1 MCALLSL
8 LEEGHISDLKE
19 FLTQNDVDVNSAN
32 KRGDGAV
39 HIVVRLGDHNALKLL
54 IDHGADV
61 NLSNSLGDTP
71 AILAARHGDRE
82 SLCILIDAGADL
94 SHGNKEGETCLHTAC
109 NLGDAS
115 LTSFICSH
123 PNINIDQQD
132 LDGNSALHIACI
144 QGHLDCAKSLIAT
157 GATLDL
163 PNSVCATPLHLALS
177 SKHSHVAMY
186 LLHAGADSDV
196 QDWDGDA
203 PIHFA
208 ARQGLLAAIQTLCAF
223 GCNVDVANKQG
234 LTPLHLASLHG
245 HIEVIRSLCLAGCNT
260 EVRNG
265 DGIKAEITALKHGH
279 NGIADL
285 LSRLKNSVLREQFT
299 NQLVPTSQPISRV
312 NLKFLGHSGVGKTT
326 LIQSLQSGYFSNLF
340 KRSKANLPVANCIL
354 KGIASSPTNTHIE
367 MDITPRSNSLTF
379 DTFSYQYT
387 RGISVKQVSMTGVG
401 DLALWD
407 FSGQDTYFLVHH
419 HFLGCTRSIYAL
431 VISLQDSPA
440 VQFQQASFWLSFLQ
454 ARIRPS
460 QSIGYCGRISN
471 PLQVVVIATHPD
483 AVRLPRDSNGDY
495 FTSGVE
501 DLMLQLQQQFQTTFR
516 IHSEPF
522 IVDARAPGTNVM
534 RCLRQQLTEMKQNV
548 IHGIPK
554 CSGFLEGVFAWLP
567 NAVHQYE
574 HFPVMD
580 WEMFLQA
587 VRSNVNPLAGE
598 EHIKDICSQLQTM
611 GEVHILHWQPQDVVV
626 LSPQWL
632 CENIIGKLLSIE
644 FITLARVTGCYTVDD
659 FQAAF
664 TECDA
669 SKLLVLLEQL
679 QLCTHC
685 ENDGELEYEFPCYN
699 MVETIEGL
707 WDSQDV
713 RYGDCAS
720 YIGLRL
726 KSSPGTTHLLHSVF
740 PRIQVQLRL
749 ATKRY
754 ADPEC
759 DLYQWFR
766 GSKLCAGILESMV
779 TLETDSICGECIE
792 IKVRGPEG
800 TGMACFYFI
809 EELLGIVQVV
819 LSEVCP
825 SLQLERYVLSER
837 QLKNHATPY
846 CFSPT
851 ELATALLDCDLSVC
865 LHNPWL
871 EACES
876 SSTADE
882 SLLNLIAC
890 GTPEVADVM
899 VLWPT
904 LPVREISI
912 GCRRALSALMDP
924 PDPLGKDWC
933 LLAVQLGLTESV
945 AHLDAAVHPSHPTQ
959 SPSLSQTNALLERW
973 AQTEDNDATLGKLA
987 RALISLG
994 REDAVDLLLR
1004 SVPLYQL
1011 IDTEEEEEEEGGEGG
1026 KECVESSKTATSPT
1040 NGGRTNLSR

>member
-8 LEEGHISDLKE
+8 LENGHLSDWREYL
-19 FLTQNDVDVNSAN
+19 LQNLIEINNTN
-32 KRGDGAV
+32 KRGDGAL

-54 IDHGADV
+54 VDHGADV

-71 AILAARHGDRE
+71 AILATRHGDKE

-94 SHGNKEGETCLHTAC
+94 PHCNKEGETCLHTAS
-109 NLGDAS
+109 NLGDS
-115 LTSFICSH
+115 NLVSFLCSQ

-144 QGHLDCAKSLIAT
+144 QGHLECAKTLVES

-163 PNSVCATPLHLALS
+163 PNSVCATPLHLSLS
-177 SKHSHVAMY
+177 AKHSHIAMY
-186 LLHAGADSDV
+186 LLHASADSDV
-196 QDWDGDA
+196 QDWDGDS
-203 PIHFA
+203 PLHFA
-208 ARQGLLAAIQTLCAF
+208 ARQGLLNAVQTLCAF
-223 GCNVDVANKQG
+223 GSNVDVTNKQG
-234 LTPLHLASLHG
+234 QTPLHLAALHG
-245 HIEVIRSLCLAGCNT
+245 HVEVVRALCLSGCNT
-260 EVRNG
+260 ELRNG

-279 NGIADL
+279 NGIADIL
-285 LSRLKNSVLREQFT
+285 NRLKNSVLRDQFT
-299 NQLVPTSQPISRV
+299 NQLVPTSQPITRV

-326 LIQSLQSGYFSNLF
+326 LVQSFQSGYFSNLL
-340 KRSKANLPVANCIL
+340 KRSKVNLPVANCIL
-354 KGIASSPTNTHIE
+354 KGISSSPNNTHIE

-387 RGISVKQVSMTGVG
+387 RGIAVKQVSLSGAG
-401 DLALWD
+401 DLTLWD

-419 HFLGCTRSIYAL
+419 HFLGCARSIYAI
-431 VISLQDSPA
+431 VVNLQDTPA
-440 VQFQQASFWLSFLQ
+440 VQLQQASFWLSFLQ
-454 ARIRPS
+454 ARVRPS

-471 PLQVVVIATHPD
+471 PLQVVVVATHPD
-483 AVRLPRDSNGDY
+483 CVRLPRDANGDY

-501 DLMLQLQQQFQTTFR
+501 DLILQLQQQFQTTFR

-522 IVDARAPGTNVM
+522 VVDARAPGTNVL

-554 CSGFLEGVFAWLP
+554 CTGFLEGVLSWLP

-580 WEMFLQA
+580 WDTFLHA

-598 EHIKDICSQLQTM
+598 EHVKDICAQLQTM
-611 GEVHILHWQPQDVVV
+611 GEIHMLQWQPQNVVV

-632 CENIIGKLLSIE
+632 CEIIIGKLLSIE
-644 FITLARVTGCYTVDD
+644 FITSARVTGCYTIDD

-707 WDSQDV
+707 WDSQDL
-713 RYGDCAS
+713 RYRDHAS

-726 KSSPGTTHLLHSVF
+726 KTSPGTTHLLHAVF

-754 ADPEC
+754 ANPEC

-766 GSKLCAGILESMV
+766 GSKLCTGILESMV
-779 TLETDSICGECIE
+779 TLEQDAACGECIE
-792 IKVRGPEG
+792 MKVRGPEG

-825 SLQLERYVLSER
+825 SLHLERYALSER

-846 CFSPT
+846 CFSPI
-851 ELATALLDCDLSVC
+851 ELATALLNCELSAS

-871 EACES
+871 EACET

-882 SLLNLIAC
+882 TLLNLIAC
-890 GTPEVADVM
+890 GVSEVANIM

-904 LPVREISI
+904 LPVRELSN
-912 GCRRALSALMDP
+912 GCRRSLSALMDP

-933 LLAVQLGLTESV
+933 LLAVKLGLTESV

-959 SPSLSQTNALLERW
+959 IPTLSQTNALLERW
-973 AQTEDNDATLGKLA
+973 AQTEDSEATLGKLA

-1011 IDTEEEEEEEGGEGG
+1011 IDTEEDEEDEE
-1026 KECVESSKTATSPT
+1026 KECAENSTKTVTSPT

>member
-1 MCALLSL
+1 MCALLSFI
-8 LEEGHISDLKE
+8 EDGHLSDLKE
-19 FLTQNDVDVNSAN
+19 FLSQNIVDINCTN
-32 KRGDGAV
+32 KRGDGAL
-39 HIVVRLGDHNALKLL
+39 HIVVRLGDHEALKLL
-54 IDHGADV
+54 QDHGADV
-61 NLSNSLGDTP
+61 NLANSLGDTP
-71 AILAARHGDRE
+71 AILAARHGDKE

-94 SHGNKEGETCLHTAC
+94 SLANKEGETCLHTAC
-109 NLGDAS
+109 NLGDAA
-115 LTSFICSH
+115 LLSFICSQ

-144 QGHLDCAKSLIAT
+144 HGHLDCSKSLIAS

-177 SKHSHVAMY
+177 AKHSHVTMY
-186 LLHAGADSDV
+186 LLHAGADCDV

-208 ARQGLLAAIQTLCAF
+208 ARQGLLAAMQTLCAF
-223 GCNVDVANKQG
+223 GSNVDVANKQG
-234 LTPLHLASLHG
+234 LTPLHLAALHG
-245 HIEVIRSLCLAGCNT
+245 HIEVIRCLCLAGCNT

-279 NGIADL
+279 NAIADL
-285 LSRLKNSVLREQFT
+285 LNRLKNSVLREQFT

-312 NLKFLGHSGVGKTT
+312 NFKFLGHSGVGKTT
-326 LIQSLQSGYFSNLF
+326 LIESFQSGYFSNLF
-340 KRSKANLPVANCIL
+340 KRGKANLPVANSLL
-354 KGIASSPTNTHIE
+354 KGIASSPNNTHIE

-387 RGISVKQVSMTGVG
+387 RGIAVKQVSVSGVG

-419 HFLGCTRSIYAL
+419 HFLGCTRSIYAV
-431 VISLQDSPA
+431 VINLQDTPA

-471 PLQVVVIATHPD
+471 PLQIVVIATHPD
-483 AVRLPRDSNGDY
+483 AVRLPRDANGDY
-495 FTSGVE
+495 FTSGIE
-501 DLMLQLQQQFQTTFR
+501 DLVLQLQQQFQTTFR
-516 IHSEPF
+516 IHSDPF
-522 IVDARAPGTNVM
+522 VLDARAPGTNVM
-534 RCLRQQLTEMKQNV
+534 RCLRQQLAEMKQNV

-554 CSGFLEGVFAWLP
+554 CTGFLEGTLCWLP

-580 WEMFLQA
+580 WDTFLHA

-598 EHIKDICSQLQTM
+598 EHVKELCAQLQTM

-632 CENIIGKLLSIE
+632 CEDIIGKLLSIE
-644 FITLARVTGCYTVDD
+644 FITLARVTGCYTVED

-699 MVETIEGL
+699 MVEAIDGL
-707 WDSQDV
+707 WDSQDI

-726 KSSPGTTHLLHSVF
+726 KTPPGTTHLLHSVF

-779 TLETDSICGECIE
+779 TLENDVACGECIE

-819 LSEVCP
+819 MSEICP
-825 SLQLERYVLSER
+825 SLHLERYALSQR
-837 QLKNHATPY
+837 QLRNHATPY

-851 ELATALLDCDLSVC
+851 ELATALLDCDLNVC

-882 SLLNLIAC
+882 TLLSLIAC
-890 GTPEVADVM
+890 DTPEVADVM

-904 LPVREISI
+904 LPLRELSM

-924 PDPLGKDWC
+924 SDPLGKDWC
-933 LLAVQLGLTESV
+933 LLAVQLGLTDSV

-959 SPSLSQTNALLERW
+959 IPTLSQTSALLERW
-973 AQTEDNDATLGKLA
+973 AATEDNEATLGKLA

-994 REDAVDLLLR
+994 REDAVDMLLR
-1004 SVPLYQL
+1004 LVPLYQL
-1011 IDTEEEEEEEGGEGG
+1011 IDTEDEE
-1026 KECVESSKTATSPT
+1026 KECTESGTKTVTSPT
-1040 NGGRTNLSR
+1040 NGARTNLSR